1 MACDCARVCGSHG
14 KRYELLR
21 PPTFASAA
29 LLADDPA
36 ERASAAGW
44 KGGCLAQRF
53 AATTYES
60 RTTPWVQRA
69 LALSAARSMVAAR
82 PPTAKLQRVAC
93 SASSLRLLMCRRR
106 LFRAYCVVLRCSL
119 SLGDKGD
126 NGRHQTNSSRL
137 VGFGFVLVCPL
148 AWTSTRLTQTDLVA
162 AGAHCCGHVCGFV
175 PSLSLLFFIRT
186 QRTSP
191 T

>member
-1 MACDCARVCGSHG
+1 MV
-14 KRYELLR
+14 LL
-21 PPTFASAA
+21 
-29 LLADDPA
+29 
-36 ERASAAGW
+36 G
-44 KGGCLAQRF
+44 
-53 AATTYES
+53 
-60 RTTPWVQRA
+60 
-69 LALSAARSMVAAR
+69 
-82 PPTAKLQRVAC
+82 
-93 SASSLRLLMCRRR
+93 
-106 LFRAYCVVLRCSL
+106 SL

-148 AWTSTRLTQTDLVA
+148 AWTSIRLTQTDLAA

-175 PSLSLLFFIRT
+175 PSLSLLFFTHT